1 MKRLGRL
8 AAALLAVLVAIP
20 SFAQGTTGTL
30 TGSVTDDQGL
40 ALPGVNVTVTN
51 TSTGFS
57 RSATTDETGTFRIAG
72 LPSGSY
78 EVKSE
83 LSGFA
88 VQARKDVSVSVA
100 ATTTSDFKMSVAGLT
115 EETTVVG
122 EAPLIDVKDSGVGEI
137 ITAAQIEN
145 LPLNGRQFG
154 NLAALVPGVSLGFHT
169 DPTKSTQFAPQVAGG
184 GGRNINYL
192 IDGGDNNDDTVGG
205 MVQNFPLDSIGE
217 FNFETQ
223 RFRADSGRANGG
235 TIKVVTKTGT
245 NDFRGS
251 IFDLVR
257 DKSLNGKTETE
268 KRNGVDKGEYKKHQF
283 GASLGGPIVK
293 DKTHFFASFER
304 IQQDTQQSVNTSG
317 LFPDK
322 DGVFD
327 LPYRENMA
335 VGKVTHQFS
344 PDHYLSVRYGF
355 NNNNQVYGASPQTPP
370 EGWGISKNT
379 FHSAN
384 ANLNS
389 VLGNGK
395 LNEFTFQFSYFLNKI
410 VENSNLPYE

>member
-1 MKRLGRL
+1 MRRLGRL
-8 AAALLAVLVAIP
+8 AAALLAVLIAIP

-40 ALPGVNVTVTN
+40 ALPGANVTVTN

-235 TIKVVTKTGT
+235 TLKVVTKSGT
-245 NDFRGS
+245 NELKGS
-251 IFDLVR
+251 VFEYFR
-257 DKSLNGKTETE
+257 DKSFNAQTESE
-268 KRNGVDKGEYKKHQF
+268 KIAGVEKGEYRKHQF
-283 GASLGGPIVK
+283 GGSLGGPIVK
-293 DKTHFFASFER
+293 DKTHFFLSGER
-304 IQQDTQQSVNTSG
+304 VQQDTQQAVDTGG
-317 LFPDK
+317 LYPDK
-322 DGVFD
+322 DGQFD
-327 LPYRENMA
+327 VPFRENLF
-335 VGKVTHQFS
+335 VGKITHQLS
-344 PDHYLSVRYGF
+344 PDNFLGVRYGY
-355 NNNNQVYGASPQTPP
+355 NDNNQPYGASAQAPP
-370 EGWGISKNT
+370 ENWGDSKNK
-379 FHSAN
+379 FHSVN

-389 VLGNGK
+389 VLGGGK
-395 LNEFTFQFSYFLNKI
+395 VNEFVFQYSYFKNQI
-410 VENSNLPYE
+410 V